1 MREKII
7 EQLVW
12 NDIDTMIKDAENG
25 DFWYFSEVLKNRSP
39 YKEWSDDELLNE
51 LKERELTYNEEAI
64 A

>member
-1 MREKII
+1 MREKVI

-12 NDIDTMIKDAENG
+12 DDIDTMIKDAECG
-25 DFWYFSEVLKNRSP
+25 DFFYFSEVLKNRSP

-51 LKERELTYNEEAI
+51 LKERELTFKERAI

>member
-1 MREKII
+1 MREKVI

-12 NDIDTMIKDAENG
+12 DDIDTMIKDAERG
-25 DFWYFSEVLKNRSP
+25 DFFYFSEVLKNRSP

-51 LKERELTYNEEAI
+51 LKERELTFKEEAL